1 MGVSEPRKQSKDA
14 FRADA
19 DSECDLG
26 EENKGPNIDEGKQ
39 PAEGT
44 WSPGLFVPA
53 SRDSELPPDDIQ
65 RPDHLSR
72 IRPPGTS
79 GLPAAYQKI
88 LDQDFSLS
96 FPEGAELVDR
106 YISAL
111 GALITEIKSTSSGQ
125 KRYEIENGSQIES
138 GARETIYSFPFTDE
152 AVLVEEAQ
160 IEVDLLGQKVEGSIV
175 SISADHLILALRE
188 NVGPEIKKALLLID
202 AIALLEAL
210 KEKIEQIKKG
220 NLKINR
226 ALSDAVIGRTASP
239 PDPAPISEVGAT
251 DLNPA
256 QQKALQRSLTTAI
269 TYIWGPPGCGK
280 TKTLGEI
287 VRAVFEG
294 EKRVLVCS
302 NTNKAVDQVL
312 FKICEALTER
322 HPAIEEGRVV
332 RLGRI
337 ADDKLEI
344 KYASY
349 VTIDGIVT
357 RRSTELEARK
367 GELAE
372 GSYAL
377 MRTRQMLDGR
387 SNCSGRWTTPRP
399 KSCARKRALTM
410 QRSRAGVY
418 KQSTK
423 NCRRRSC
430 DSRLS
435 FRNVRRHSSAS

>member
-1 MGVSEPRKQSKDA
+1 
-14 FRADA
+14 
-19 DSECDLG
+19 
-26 EENKGPNIDEGKQ
+26 
-39 PAEGT
+39 
-44 WSPGLFVPA
+44 
-53 SRDSELPPDDIQ
+53 
-65 RPDHLSR
+65 
-72 IRPPGTS
+72 
-79 GLPAAYQKI
+79 
-88 LDQDFSLS
+88 
-96 FPEGAELVDR
+96 
-106 YISAL
+106 
-111 GALITEIKSTSSGQ
+111 LITEIKSTSSGQ

-175 SISADHLILALRE
+175 SISTDHLILALRE

-202 AIALLEAL
+202 ATALLEAL

-239 PDPAPISEVGAT
+239 PDPAPISEVEAT

-294 EKRVLVCS
+294 AKRVLVCS

-322 HPAIEEGRVV
+322 PI
-332 RLGRI
+332 
-337 ADDKLEI
+337 
-344 KYASY
+344 
-349 VTIDGIVT
+349 
-357 RRSTELEARK
+357 
-367 GELAE
+367 
-372 GSYAL
+372 
-377 MRTRQMLDGR
+377 
-387 SNCSGRWTTPRP
+387 RP
-399 KSCARKRALTM
+399 
-410 QRSRAGVY
+410 
-418 KQSTK
+418 
-423 NCRRRSC
+423 
-430 DSRLS
+430 
-435 FRNVRRHSSAS
+435 